1 MSTSTGGQRPEAVW
15 LGELIR
21 SRRRGR
27 FSIETLAQRSGIS
40 AGLLSEIERGKGNP
54 SFSTLLKLADALEMD
69 PVEFFRINTTTWKDE
84 RVVKKADRQRM
95 SFPDGHLVEILSP
108 RLDLP
113 LVMWK
118 AIYPIGFDG
127 RGRPL
132 TVPAETSLVITR
144 GQLIIEQP
152 DGDNLHL
159 NQGDSLR
166 LEAGMLFGARNSA
179 PDITEAIGSSLM
191 SPL

>member
-1 MSTSTGGQRPEAVW
+1 MSKLTSVQRPETVW

-27 FSIETLAQRSGIS
+27 FSIESLAQRSGIS

-54 SFSTLLKLADALEMD
+54 SFSTLLKLAEALEMD
-69 PVEFFRINTTTWKDE
+69 PVEFFRISATAWKDE
-84 RVVKKADRQRM
+84 RVVKKAERQRM
-95 SFPDGHLVEILSP
+95 SFADGRLVEILSP

-113 LVMWK
+113 LIMWK

-127 RGRPL
+127 SGRPI
-132 TVPAETSLVITR
+132 TMPAETCLVITR

-152 DGDNLHL
+152 DGDTLYL
-159 NQGDSLR
+159 NQGDSFR
-166 LEAGMLFGARNSA
+166 LEAGSLFGPRNSA
-179 PDITEAIGSSLM
+179 PDITEAIGSSLV